1 MSKAHF
7 TPPGRPRVFGHRGAS
22 AEAPEN
28 TLCAFR
34 LAMEQGADGVELDAW
49 CCGTGE
55 VVVIHDEETRRT
67 AGGTLRVP
75 EAPLGALRALDA
87 GRHKAERFTGERI
100 PLLAEVLEALPL
112 ALVNVELK
120 GRGGD
125 GRVAAAAAGVIRDA
139 RAEERVLVSSFD
151 FRLLAAFKKVAPSL
165 PLGLLFEEGHLLRLR
180 TCLAARRLRAAAVH
194 PEARL
199 CTAGRME
206 GWRARGLLVNV
217 WTVDEPE
224 EARRLAALG
233 ATGLITNLPGRVV
246 RELRGE
252 SGRRP
257 DL

>member
-1 MSKAHF
+1 MRKAHF
-7 TPPGRPRVFGHRGAS
+7 TSPGRPLVFGHRGAS

-55 VVVIHDEETRRT
+55 VVVIHDLETRRT
-67 AGGTLRVP
+67 AGGTLLVP

-87 GRHKAERFTGERI
+87 GCHKGERFTGERI
-100 PLLAEVLEALPL
+100 PLLAEVLEALPG
-112 ALVNVELK
+112 ALFNVELK

-151 FRLLAAFKKVAPSL
+151 FRLLAAFRKLAPSL
-165 PLGLLFEEGHLLRLR
+165 PLGLLYEEGHLLRLR
-180 TCLAARRLRAAAVH
+180 THFSALWLKAAAVH

-199 CTAGRME
+199 CTAARME
-206 GWRARGLLVNV
+206 AWKARGLLVNV
-217 WTVDEPE
+217 WTVDAPE
-224 EARRLAALG
+224 EARRLAVLG
-233 ATGLITNLPGRVV
+233 ATGLITNLPGQVV
-246 RELRGE
+246 QELRGDF
-252 SGRRP
+252 GRRGDP
-257 DL
+257 